1 MMSGREFQA
10 SALSVEKGTRRPHF
24 VGTRDKTLKGLKDA
38 IPAREQ
44 APDAQEDSGGGTEN
58 PWGWVLRPRGGAC
71 LCPPPPRG
79 SLPMQ
84 EWSRSGDN
92 N

>member
-58 PWGWVLRPRGGAC
+58 PWGWVLRRVSA
-71 LCPPPPRG
+71 
-79 SLPMQ
+79 LPGDPCQCRQ
-84 EWSRSGDN
+84 EWSWSGDN